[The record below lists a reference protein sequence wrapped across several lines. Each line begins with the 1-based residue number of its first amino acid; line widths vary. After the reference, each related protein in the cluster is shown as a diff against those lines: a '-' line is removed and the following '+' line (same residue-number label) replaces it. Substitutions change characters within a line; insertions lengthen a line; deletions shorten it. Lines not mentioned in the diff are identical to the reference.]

1 MATFISAAD
10 NGQVMGASPVR
21 IRFLGLFPSFM
32 DLCCRKAPD
41 PLSLGGQE
49 KLLREFHREQISEYP
64 PDILENQRVVE
75 SLFERLLKD
84 FPRGIAIEVVGLD
97 TFRGMWLSW
106 KYRVK
111 GNFAILVD
119 DRQRFGRDV
128 EYDDLKAAV
137 EEALRIKGFYAGPA
151 SV

>member
-1 MATFISAAD
+1 MEAA
-10 NGQVMGASPVR
+10 PVR

-49 KLLREFHREQISEYP
+49 KLLREFHQEQMSEYP
-64 PDILENQRVVE
+64 PDILENQQVVE
-75 SLFERLLKD
+75 SFFERLLED

-111 GNFAILVD
+111 DKFAILVD

-128 EYDDLKAAV
+128 SYDALKAAV
-137 EEALRIKGFYAGPA
+137 EEALRARGFA
-151 SV
+151 